1 MSGDAPRTPAR
12 PVDMSP
18 EAIAARLRRVVEL
31 NRLCRSLAA
40 AAPAAQDE
48 PRRTEDDPGPQAAP
62 PANLTA
68 R

>member
-1 MSGDAPRTPAR
+1 MTLGEPGKSIP

-31 NRLCRSLAA
+31 NRLCRSLAG
-40 AAPAAQDE
+40 AAPAPAQPE
-48 PRRTEDDPGPQAAP
+48 ESPGADKPV
-62 PANLTA
+62 TSSV

>member
-1 MSGDAPRTPAR
+1 
-12 PVDMSP
+12 MSP